1 MKLLPLRNSS
11 LLIIFT
17 FSICFYS
24 QAQDGKLVINQDSKI
39 EKLLELK
46 KDINKNESD
55 NDRYRI
61 NIFSGGLEGAE
72 SARSKFKNTYSD
84 WSTSLKYETPNYKIY
99 AGSFRSR
106 LEADRAL
113 ALIKKNFPN
122 AFTLKPKKE

>member
-1 MKLLPLRNSS
+1 MKLLPLRNSC
-11 LLIIFT
+11 LVILFT
-17 FSICFYS
+17 LSFCIYS
-24 QAQDGKLVINQDSKI
+24 HAQDGKLVINQDSKI

-55 NDRYRI
+55 NERYRI
-61 NIFSGGLEGAE
+61 NIFSGNLEGAE
-72 SARSKFKNTYSD
+72 GARSKFRHAYAD
-84 WSTSLKYETPNYKIY
+84 WSTALKYETPNYKIY

-113 ALIKKNFPN
+113 AIIKRTFPN

>member
-1 MKLLPLRNSS
+1 MKLLPLRHSS
-11 LLIIFT
+11 LLILFT
-17 FSICFYS
+17 LLICSYS

-55 NDRYRI
+55 NERYRI
-61 NIFSGGLEGAE
+61 NIFSGSLEGAE
-72 SARSKFKNTYSD
+72 SARSKFRGAYSD
-84 WSTSLKYETPNYKIY
+84 WSTALKYETPNYKIY
-99 AGSFRSR
+99 AGSYRSR

-122 AFTLKPKKE
+122 AFTLKPKKD